1 MNGNTLNLS
10 EIEQRLV
17 RIRQLGDT
25 VENALK
31 GISQLIN
38 ENVNTGKGVFDGTAA
53 TQFMEKWQELD
64 KELPGFIQDIK
75 RQATNVEVTIKE
87 AREADVY

>member
-1 MNGNTLNLS
+1 MAGNTLNFS
-10 EIEQRLV
+10 EIEQKLV
-17 RIRQLGDT
+17 RIRELGDT
-25 VENALK
+25 VEKALN

-64 KELPGFIQDIK
+64 RELPGFIQDIK
-75 RQATNVEVTIKE
+75 KQAANVEIAIKE
-87 AREADVY
+87 ARNADVY